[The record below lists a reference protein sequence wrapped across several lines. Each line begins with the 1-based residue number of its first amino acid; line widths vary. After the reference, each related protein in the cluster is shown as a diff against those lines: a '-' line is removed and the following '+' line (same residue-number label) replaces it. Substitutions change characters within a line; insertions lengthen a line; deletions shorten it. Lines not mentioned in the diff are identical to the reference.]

1 MYRDVFMRIIP
12 AIFLLLGAAGLAQAG
27 EDATRSQ
34 VRAATADA
42 VENLLDE
49 VSRASLTRNLTVD
62 DFLRRSN
69 SRDEMI
75 KVLQRAQQI
84 GGPRWIDDHTCQI
97 ELQIS
102 GPVVG
107 AALKRIGAANP
118 RHAPLAQG
126 ELERAVKQWDE
137 RSFSATGAAT
147 SKLPAAVAVKARG
160 SDRIGQRRDP
170 WHDVSQAA
178 RDQAVAAAKADA
190 ARRSLSS
197 VRPISLTPRST
208 VGDALAIKEVGEG
221 MQSWFASQTPAR
233 VELTDDMEAV
243 VELGGT
249 PAETFETF
257 RDLAVKQK
265 EVPLP
270 ADDRGWS
277 KAKDE
282 FEHRMVTPI
291 GRAVV
296 AMDGAGGHGVVAAPK
311 PLELP
316 AHAPNWVNRR
326 LEATAS
332 GGGDRG
338 IGLVGGSK
346 LHAARAAESAAE
358 EKLRREI
365 EDLELGDKRT
375 LGQAA
380 KDDPRVE
387 QAIRRALAR
396 TRIAKADYHANGSA
410 DVVVYLDLAGL
421 WQELK
426 DAE

>member
-1 MYRDVFMRIIP
+1 MYRDVFMKLIP
-12 AIFLLLGAAGLAQAG
+12 AIFVLLCAAGLALAG
-27 EDATRSQ
+27 EDANRSQ

-62 DFLRRSN
+62 DFLRRTN

-102 GPVVG
+102 GPIVAG
-107 AALKRIGAANP
+107 ALKRIGAANP
-118 RHAPLAQG
+118 RHAPLPQG

-147 SKLPAAVAVKARG
+147 SKLPAAVHVRG
-160 SDRIGQRRDP
+160 NDRIGQRRDP

-178 RDQAVAAAKADA
+178 RDQAVAAAKVDA

-197 VRPISLTPRST
+197 VRPIPLTPRST
-208 VGDALAIKEVGEG
+208 VGDALEVKEVGEG

-243 VELGGT
+243 VELAGT

-270 ADDRGWS
+270 TDDRGWN

-296 AMDGAGGHGVVAAPK
+296 AMDGAGGGEVVAAPK
-311 PLELP
+311 PLGLP
-316 AHAPNWVNRR
+316 AHAPSWVNRR

-332 GGGDRG
+332 GGEDRG
-338 IGLVGGSK
+338 IGLVGRSK
-346 LHAARAAESAAE
+346 LQSARAAESAAE
-358 EKLRREI
+358 EKLRRQV
-365 EDLELGDKRT
+365 EDLELRDKRT
-375 LGQAA
+375 VGQAA

-396 TRIAKADYHANGSA
+396 TRIGKADYHANGSA
-410 DVVVYLDLAGL
+410 DVVVYLDLADL

>member
-1 MYRDVFMRIIP
+1 MYQDVLMKLIP
-12 AIFLLLGAAGLAQAG
+12 AIILLLGAAGLAWAG
-27 EDATRSQ
+27 EETGRSQ

-62 DFLRRSN
+62 DFVRRTN
-69 SRDEMI
+69 SRDELV

-107 AALKRIGAANP
+107 AALKRIAAANP

-147 SKLPAAVAVKARG
+147 SRLPAAAKARG
-160 SDRIGQRRDP
+160 MDRIGQRRDP
-170 WHDVSQAA
+170 WQDVSQAA

-208 VGDALAIKEVGEG
+208 VGDALEVKAVGEG
-221 MQSWFASQTPAR
+221 MQSWFASQAPAR

-265 EVPLP
+265 EVALP

-296 AMDGAGGHGVVAAPK
+296 VIGGAGEHEVVAGPK
-311 PLELP
+311 PLALP
-316 AHAPNWVNRR
+316 SRAPKWADRR
-326 LEATAS
+326 IEASAS
-332 GGGDRG
+332 GGA
-338 IGLVGGSK
+338 GGSK
-346 LHAARAAESAAE
+346 LLAARAAESTAE
-358 EKLRREI
+358 QKLRRQI
-365 EDLELGDKRT
+365 EELELNDKQT
-375 LGQAA
+375 LAQAA

-387 QAIRRALAR
+387 QALRRALTR

-410 DVVVYLDLAGL
+410 DVVVYLDLANL
-421 WQELK
+421 WQELR

>member
-1 MYRDVFMRIIP
+1 MKFVPF
-12 AIFLLLGAAGLAQAG
+12 IFVLLGAAGLALAG

-42 VENLLDE
+42 VGNLLDE
-49 VSRASLTRNLTVD
+49 VSRAPLTRNLTVD
-62 DFLRRSN
+62 DFLRRTN

-84 GGPRWIDDHTCQI
+84 GGARWIDDHTCQI

-102 GPVVG
+102 GPIVA

-118 RHAPLAQG
+118 RHSPLALG

-147 SKLPAAVAVKARG
+147 SKLPAAVVHVRG

-170 WHDVSQAA
+170 WRDVSQAA

-197 VRPISLTPRST
+197 VRPIALTPRST
-208 VGDALAIKEVGEG
+208 VGDTLDVKEVGEG
-221 MQSWFASQTPAR
+221 MQNWFVSQTPAR

-249 PAETFETF
+249 AAETFETF

-265 EVPLP
+265 DVPLP

-296 AMDGAGGHGVVAAPK
+296 ALDGVAGGGREVVAPAK
-311 PLELP
+311 PLGLP
-316 AHAPNWVNRR
+316 AHAPSWVNRR
-326 LEATAS
+326 IEATAS

-338 IGLVGGSK
+338 IGLMGGSK
-346 LHAARAAESAAE
+346 LQSARAAESAAE
-358 EKLRREI
+358 DKLRRQI
-365 EDLELGDKRT
+365 DNLELGDKRT
-375 LGQAA
+375 VGQAA

-387 QAIRRALAR
+387 QAVRRALSR
-396 TRIAKADYHANGSA
+396 SRIGKADYHANGSA
-410 DVVVYLDLAGL
+410 DVSVYLDLSDL